1 MVSKS
6 GNVSLQ
12 KGNAVS
18 GSLKKKK
25 RMDAIFIYG
34 FLAWPI
40 IHWLIFTGYAD
51 VMMIVRSF
59 QEKTLLQGYK
69 FTFENY
75 ENMWKYFFA
84 GEGPGYWN
92 MRSVLNSLAIL
103 PEVLFIGLPSC
114 FLAAYYI
121 YRKYPMHGLVRIFMM
136 FPTIISAV
144 VWCLVWKLLCDNQ
157 LGVFNKILTQ
167 IGLEHVIPKNGWLG
181 DENTAFKCV
190 YLFSIWTGV
199 GGSNMLYFSS
209 AMTRMPQSLVE
220 AAYLDGAND
229 MTVLLKIILPL
240 IWPVYCTMTIFSLGV
255 IGGWYLPSLLMTGGG
270 PDGATATIGMIVISE
285 AKSNLDVGMVS
296 CFGTCFAVIFGTLIT
311 LAKKGINSIYEEV
324 EY

>member
-75 ENMWKYFFA
+75 ENM
-84 GEGPGYWN
+84 
-92 MRSVLNSLAIL
+92 
-103 PEVLFIGLPSC
+103 
-114 FLAAYYI
+114 
-121 YRKYPMHGLVRIFMM
+121 LV
-136 FPTIISAV
+136 P
-144 VWCLVWKLLCDNQ
+144 
-157 LGVFNKILTQ
+157 
-167 IGLEHVIPKNGWLG
+167 
-181 DENTAFKCV
+181 
-190 YLFSIWTGV
+190 Y
-199 GGSNMLYFSS
+199 
-209 AMTRMPQSLVE
+209 
-220 AAYLDGAND
+220 
-229 MTVLLKIILPL
+229 
-240 IWPVYCTMTIFSLGV
+240 
-255 IGGWYLPSLLMTGGG
+255 
-270 PDGATATIGMIVISE
+270 
-285 AKSNLDVGMVS
+285 
-296 CFGTCFAVIFGTLIT
+296 
-311 LAKKGINSIYEEV
+311 
-324 EY
+324 